1 MRKLALALPTTSL
14 LISTA
19 RAAYLVE
26 FSYEALDSQQS
37 GTPRES
43 VMAPTQLPES
53 KLTLVKNGGSLS
65 ATPMESV
72 SRLSEI
78 DSEIREQIDE
88 LITEFNAREEDGKII
103 VSLSG
108 DILFDFDKSDI
119 RADAEPVLDQMSE
132 LLDAF
137 ETSPVIISGHT
148 NSKGEDDYN
157 LALSE
162 RRTVSVRDWLSDD
175 GIEQSRMSTEGLG
188 EQNPVA
194 PNTNPDGHDDPAG
207 RQKNRRVEFTICSR
221 NK

>member
-1 MRKLALALPTTSL
+1 MRKLALVLTTAL
-14 LISTA
+14 LIPTA
-19 RAAYLVE
+19 GAAYLVE
-26 FSYEALDSQQS
+26 FSDAALDSQQS

-43 VMAPTQLPES
+43 VMAPARLPES
-53 KLTLVKNGGSLS
+53 KLTLVQIGGSLS

-72 SRLSEI
+72 SRLSEV

-88 LITEFNAREEDGKII
+88 LLSEFNAREEDGKII

-108 DILFDFDKSDI
+108 DVLFDFDKSDI

-148 NSKGEDDYN
+148 DSKGEDDYN

-162 RRTVSVRDWLSDD
+162 RRAVSVRDWLSDD

-194 PNTNPDGHDDPAG
+194 PNTNPDGQDDPAG
-207 RQKNRRVEFTICSR
+207 RQKNRRVEFTILQSQ
-221 NK
+221 